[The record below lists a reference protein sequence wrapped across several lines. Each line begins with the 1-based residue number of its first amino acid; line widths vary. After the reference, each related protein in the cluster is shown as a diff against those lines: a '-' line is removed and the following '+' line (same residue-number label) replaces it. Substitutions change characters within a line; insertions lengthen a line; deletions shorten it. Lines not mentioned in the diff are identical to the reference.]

1 MDFFLEA
8 APLAVGAGEVVT
20 AGGERKSTE
29 GLLQVHKGQVKGLV
43 LGSDL
48 YRSSVDKL
56 KI

>member
-8 APLAVGAGEVVT
+8 APLAVDAGEVVT